1 LYNDELQLERAF
13 NFSKEND
20 IKELINFIEKTL
32 NFYGLDN
39 ARQEFERVKSE
50 KFSNIQ
56 EYHNQRKLMEE

>member
-1 LYNDELQLERAF
+1 MYNDELQLERAF

-39 ARQEFERVKSE
+39 ARQEFEKVKSE
-50 KFSNIQ
+50 KFSNIR